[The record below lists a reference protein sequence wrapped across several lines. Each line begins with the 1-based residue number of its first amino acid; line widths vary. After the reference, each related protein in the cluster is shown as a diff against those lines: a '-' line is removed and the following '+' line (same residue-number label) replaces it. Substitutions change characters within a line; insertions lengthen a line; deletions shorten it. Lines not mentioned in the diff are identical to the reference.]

1 MIDIRLGKDRGVT
14 NAGWLESYH
23 TFSFGNYYDPN
34 HLSFASLRVINED
47 IIQPDQGFGTHGHQN
62 MEIITYVLEGS
73 LEHKDSLGNGSIIRP
88 GDVQRMTAGTGIHH
102 SEFNPS
108 TSDSVHLL
116 QIWIVPE
123 TDGLAPEYEQTHIAI
138 GEQNNHLHLLGSRE
152 GQHGSVTIH
161 QNLNL
166 YAATLSQNGSIAY
179 VLADQRLAWLHVAK
193 GTVQLN
199 GEYDLAAGDAAAI
212 TDLGEMTLRG
222 CSEASEILLFDMAA

>member
-1 MIDIRLGKDRGVT
+1 MIDIRLGKDRGFT

-34 HLSFASLRVINED
+34 HLNFASLRVINED
-47 IIQPDQGFGTHGHQN
+47 IIQPDQGFGTHGHQD

-108 TSDSVHLL
+108 AADPVHLL
-116 QIWIVPE
+116 QIWIVPA
-123 TDGLAPEYEQTHIAI
+123 TGGLDPGYEQTHVAIA
-138 GEQNNHLHLLGSRE
+138 EKQNRLQLIGSRD
-152 GQHGSVTIH
+152 GRNGSVMIH
-161 QNLNL
+161 QDVNL
-166 YAATLSQNGSIAY
+166 YASKLSQNGSIAHA
-179 VLADQRLAWLHVAK
+179 LPEQRVAWLQVAQ

-199 GEYDLAAGDAAAI
+199 GEHDLTAGDAAAI
-212 TDLGEMTLRG
+212 SDLNSIAIAGQ
-222 CSEASEILLFDMAA
+222 SEGAEILLFDIAT